1 MIRWWSLGSAWWER
15 LSRSLTPIQC
25 TKLIYV
31 PPWEGFSPNSARLSI
46 ISSILGHDKH
56 GRSEVYCYYFPSLI
70 LYCIRHFYCVI
81 LHLMSPVSFISSWT
95 TVFVQFHL
103 CIGVTVWMAACESCL
118 HQASLPSVRFWVP
131 GVVCTCLAGAPRPG
145 PHPNMPVW
153 QAFFVAAA
161 AAAATTAF
169 HTMDVFRCVKRCKKS
184 TVARFCFI
192 WQIVSNR

>member
-56 GRSEVYCYYFPSLI
+56 GRSEVYLLLFPSLI

-81 LHLMSPVSFISSWT
+81 LRVMSPVSFISSWSFCSISLMH
-95 TVFVQFHL
+95 VR
-103 CIGVTVWMAACESCL
+103 MAAWESWL

-131 GVVCTCLAGAPRPG
+131 GVGCTCLVGAPRPG
-145 PHPNMPVW
+145 PHPNMP
-153 QAFFVAAA
+153 
-161 AAAATTAF
+161 
-169 HTMDVFRCVKRCKKS
+169 
-184 TVARFCFI
+184 
-192 WQIVSNR
+192 